1 MLLKVRRQLMLM
13 WNRGGLVIT
22 FILLILLAIALDK
35 PQVPVEN
42 APLGD
47 ALTQEVGDAVYVLA
61 SSVPKNSF
69 GWTEFPSTST
79 WRFSSSLTYQLEPG
93 TEVAAPQA
101 GDVSAFGEKITIDH
115 GQGYRSEIWPIR
127 AYLYSG
133 SVEKGEPI
141 GAAYGTE
148 INWKMTHYGE
158 PVDPL
163 GVQIVQP

>member
-35 PQVPVEN
+35 PQVPVED

-101 GDVSAFGEKITIDH
+101 GDVSAFGEKSPSTTGRDT
-115 GQGYRSEIWPIR
+115 G
-127 AYLYSG
+127 AKSG
-133 SVEKGEPI
+133 PLEHTCI
-141 GAAYGTE
+141 
-148 INWKMTHYGE
+148 
-158 PVDPL
+158 L
-163 GVQIVQP
+163 GVLRKASLSGLHTERKSIGK